1 MVKGLQ
7 RSLSRAPRGQRDI
20 VKERIDLAGDT
31 ITVAG
36 ASGIGFGSVA
46 LGSFPEGFILLLGAQ
61 LTDLVL
67 TGSGTGHA
75 DDYDGDFGIGTTAA
89 SDATISAADENI
101 ITEAALGAATANV
114 SPNLDAGNATTAI
127 IDNSADDQDLYLN
140 LLIDD
145 ADISADDVVFT
156 VTTGTLWLVYTMIGD
171 D

>member
-1 MVKGLQ
+1 MAKGLQ

-20 VKERIDLAGDT
+20 VKERIDLAGDVIT
-31 ITVAG
+31 ITG
-36 ASGIGFGSVA
+36 ASGIGWGSVA

-67 TGSGTGHA
+67 TGNAVDHTS
-75 DDYDGDFGIGTTAA
+75 DFDGDFGIGTTAV
-89 SDATISAADENI
+89 DDGTISVADENI

-127 IDNSADDQDLYLN
+127 IDNSADDQDLFLN
-140 LLIDD
+140 LLLDD
-145 ADISADDVVFT
+145 AEVSGDGAIFT

>member
-1 MVKGLQ
+1 MAKGLQ
-7 RSLSRAPRGQRDI
+7 RSLSRAPRGKRDI

-61 LTDLVL
+61 ITDLVL
-67 TGSGTGHA
+67 TGDGTGHTS
-75 DDYDGDFGIGTTAA
+75 DYDGDYGVGTTPV
-89 SDATISAADENI
+89 DDGTISVADENI

-114 SPNLDAGNATTAI
+114 SPNLDAGNATAAI
-127 IDNSADDQDLYLN
+127 IDNSEDDQDLYLN
-140 LLIDD
+140 LIIDD
-145 ADISADDVVFT
+145 AEISADDVVFT
-156 VTTGTLWLVYTMIGD
+156 VTSGTLWLVYTMIGD